1 MPANSRHLDTTF
13 VNLTLS
19 HKEFFTTG
27 IGAERS
33 CDAIKMSATARGLTL
48 KEMKSNPGVM
58 TNINVNSPRKLG
70 DTMAYGTTQMSDYG
84 TPDRRGLNVG
94 RTASIVNGNL
104 TIYAKTGVGHP
115 DQISRFN
122 SANTPASQ

>member
-19 HKEFFTTG
+19 HKEFFTAG
-27 IGAERS
+27 IGAGRS
-33 CDAIKMSATARGLTL
+33 CDAIEMSATARGLAL

-70 DTMAYGTTQMSDYG
+70 DTMAYGATQMSDFG
-84 TPDRRGLNVG
+84 QPVSVTPFTLMG
-94 RTASIVNGNL
+94 AM
-104 TIYAKTGVGHP
+104 
-115 DQISRFN
+115 
-122 SANTPASQ
+122 TPATLAGALAQQNPPCVLPVPGPLRDISLVCS